1 MLAYILD
8 FIVFMKLLNV
18 LLKLLFA
25 VPGEMENNPDSTLL
39 MEFKFKVK
47 YSELMVNNP
56 NFAVFSKQ
64 PFIGFVQSKMF

>member
-18 LLKLLFA
+18 LLKFLFA

-39 MEFKFKVK
+39 MEFKVK

>member
-39 MEFKFKVK
+39 MEFKVK